1 MNATS
6 YPNMDEERELWAQ
19 GYLRVAGIDEVGRG
33 PLAGPVMAA
42 AIVLPRDYNASW
54 TKRVKDSKL
63 LTPSLRIQLAFYLEA
78 IALGVGIGEASH
90 QEIDTLGILPA
101 THLSMVRAIKNLRPR
116 PDFLFVDAIHLTDAG
131 APCKAIVHGDAT
143 CFSIASAS
151 IVAKVT
157 RDRFMVEVDQEYPG
171 YGFAQHKGYPTPQH
185 LEALQSLGP
194 SPVHRRRF
202 APVRR
207 LL

>member
-116 PDFLFVDAIHLTDAG
+116 PDFLLVDAIHLTDAG

-157 RDRFMVEVDQEYPG
+157 RDRLTREVP
-171 YGFAQHKGYPTPQH
+171 A
-185 LEALQSLGP
+185 
-194 SPVHRRRF
+194 
-202 APVRR
+202 
-207 LL
+207 